1 MQHQLILS
9 HRSGFNLL
17 YITAQVALASGS
29 SCQQL
34 YQRPR
39 CKTAEVRTDNLALK
53 LFTNGVLVSDFRK
66 KNINLSKYSFCS
78 RLAHLL
84 WTSVVGT
91 NKLTTATN
99 YHIFLSF
106 NIFEKLVS
114 FMGGSSKCHVELIS
128 LQHTHQP
135 PRQQYKPVCQTTASK
150 FAKWSC
156 NICVVAIKLYWDAL
170 WNSTLWKKPPKWIC
184 CETYTRFKDS
194 VRISEYSGRLA

>member
-1 MQHQLILS
+1 MV
-9 HRSGFNLL
+9 F
-17 YITAQVALASGS
+17 
-29 SCQQL
+29 SCQTL
-34 YQRPR
+34 
-39 CKTAEVRTDNLALK
+39 E
-53 LFTNGVLVSDFRK
+53 K

-84 WTSVVGT
+84 WTPVVGT

-106 NIFEKLVS
+106 NVFEKLVS

-150 FAKWSC
+150 FVKWSC
-156 NICVVAIKLYWDAL
+156 NICVVICHKAL
-170 WNSTLWKKPPKWIC
+170 LGCPVKQHTVKKPPKWLC

-194 VRISEYSGRLA
+194 MRISEYSGSLAQ